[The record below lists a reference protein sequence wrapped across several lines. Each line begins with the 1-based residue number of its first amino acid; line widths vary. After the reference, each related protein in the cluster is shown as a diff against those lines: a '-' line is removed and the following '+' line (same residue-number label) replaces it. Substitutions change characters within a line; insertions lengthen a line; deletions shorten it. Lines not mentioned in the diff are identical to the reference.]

1 MSVGAVL
8 LAAGG
13 SARLGEPKQLLMI
26 DGETLLR
33 RMARVLVAST
43 ARPLVV
49 VLGAQAEA
57 CANQVKG
64 MPIEIVV
71 NGQWKQGLA
80 SSIRAAMTALDRV
93 GPSLEAVVMAVCDQP
108 LLTPGLID
116 LLMSKWRATESRI
129 VACEYN
135 GVRGVPALFSARCFA
150 ELAALRGDRGAKPI
164 IEKHRNHLA
173 SVPFPG
179 GAHDIDTAEDW
190 ARFSRLRTGELPVC
204 LRKRRTDF
212 RVALSAT
219 RMARETISP
228 ALLQPVDET
237 ARDPLETGLRTDEGA
252 HQASARH
259 VLAASIQG
267 MEHGGFEVPVK
278 THREIV
284 TGGEHIIDGT

>member
-57 CANQVKG
+57 CSDQVRG

-71 NGQWKQGLA
+71 NHQWKEGLA
-80 SSIRAAMTALDRV
+80 SSIRAAMTVLDRV
-93 GPSLEAVVMAVCDQP
+93 GPSVEAAVMAVCDQP

-150 ELAALRGDRGAKPI
+150 ELAALRGGSGARPI

-190 ARFSRLRTGELPVC
+190 ARFSRPG
-204 LRKRRTDF
+204 
-212 RVALSAT
+212 
-219 RMARETISP
+219 
-228 ALLQPVDET
+228 
-237 ARDPLETGLRTDEGA
+237 
-252 HQASARH
+252 
-259 VLAASIQG
+259 
-267 MEHGGFEVPVK
+267 
-278 THREIV
+278 
-284 TGGEHIIDGT
+284 